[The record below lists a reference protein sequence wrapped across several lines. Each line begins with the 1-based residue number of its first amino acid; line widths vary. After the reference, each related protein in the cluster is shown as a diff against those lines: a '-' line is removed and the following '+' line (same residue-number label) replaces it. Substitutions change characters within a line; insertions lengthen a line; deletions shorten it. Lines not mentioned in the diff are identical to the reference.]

1 MDIAAFKREL
11 FAITYDLQKIL
22 HDTMTPICQEHGLTL
37 QQMHVLVE
45 LMRTPGL
52 TAGQLSDRAG
62 ILRTNFSPVCRKLE
76 NRGLIERQRSQT
88 DRPVAAAACHRR
100 RPRAVGQRRRRGA
113 ASLRQGVLGR
123 AARDVRCDPRRFP
136 GAQRLFGKAGA
147 LRMFGYVVPRL
158 EGLDEAER
166 ERYHRA
172 YCGLCRAIGERCGQ
186 HCRLA
191 LTYDL
196 VFLALLLGS
205 LYEPEEREGE
215 GRCAPIR

>member
-76 NRGLIERQRSQT
+76 NRGLT
-88 DRPVAAAACHRR
+88 DRRSLRLHVTDEG
-100 RPRAVGQRRRRGA
+100 RALLASVDGEVQRRY
-113 ASLRQGVLGR
+113 GR
-123 AARDVRCDPRRFP
+123 AFSAEPQETFD
-136 GAQRLFGKAGA
+136 AI
-147 LRMFGYVVPRL
+147 L
-158 EGLDEAER
+158 EGF
-166 ERYHRA
+166 
-172 YCGLCRAIGERCGQ
+172 Q
-186 HCRLA
+186 A
-191 LTYDL
+191 LSAFSGKL
-196 VFLALLLGS
+196 V
-205 LYEPEEREGE
+205 R
-215 GRCAPIR
+215 